1 MDQNSGNTTDKRN
14 WRERLGIGKTAAPAD
29 LPKLSDD
36 FKAAT
41 PPPVA
46 PKPATPSPAARPGM
60 AKPAPHAPIKAAPM
74 APRPAARPAAAPAPS
89 TGATQPAV
97 PRAAAVAPDALATK
111 LKDQREAAER
121 LAVQRVQAAKQRAEA
136 QVQATPGAKPKFTF
150 ADEDQNAQA
159 ARAAAAATRPAAAL
173 PPAGPRAATTQPVP
187 PRPAA
192 QSPQAPFIPPQTYPP
207 QIQPPRPALGA
218 NPNYPASPPG
228 YQQGGHGLA
237 PPPAYQPQYQP
248 PYGNQPYGQQPQQ
261 YRPIDPATG
270 YVPPQGF
277 NLSPRPSF
285 SAQSQVPSPR
295 LTNPQSRTPL
305 AGERQ
310 RLATPRGPLLGT
322 PQMPM
327 DPSLDADADGDDV
340 FEAPQTRAPRRATA
354 NEYQQAYRDELAYED
369 ELPRSRGLGM
379 ILGLLLLGV
388 LVAIGVIYGYS
399 HFVKNGKT
407 AANGGTVPVISAPA
421 GSTKITSDSNAAGSD
436 PAGKKQIYDR
446 IEGDHEVAGA
456 PMKTNEEAP
465 TPPAG
470 SGSAQPAQNGA
481 AQPAT
486 GGGDGTPL
494 PLPPPPGG
502 GTGQQGALSPDGKT
516 DMANI
521 TPAAE
526 PVSAANSSRATGDSS
541 QSPAPLAISPV
552 SSTPAISAAEAPA
565 PPVPGAT
572 KAPEL
577 AASKEEV
584 GATPAKSAVAE
595 KIAVANPKS
604 SDPMKKLVLGNST
617 PKNLGA
623 KPVVLVPPASPA
635 FSGSAST
642 AVTSASVAAAPTGPA
657 VSTGGGLYGDAAV
670 VTAPPASPLKVAS
683 AKPFPT
689 PSAPSPA
696 PATGAYVVQLA
707 SFNSK
712 AEAQAEYA
720 RLGAKHGAIITRYA
734 PIIDAGT
741 IAGST
746 RYRLN
751 LGPMASSDA
760 ASSVCSALI
769 SAGERDCVVRRQ

>member
-1 MDQNSGNTTDKRN
+1 
-14 WRERLGIGKTAAPAD
+14 
-29 LPKLSDD
+29 
-36 FKAAT
+36 
-41 PPPVA
+41 
-46 PKPATPSPAARPGM
+46 
-60 AKPAPHAPIKAAPM
+60 M

-89 TGATQPAV
+89 TGAVQPAV
-97 PRAAAVAPDALATK
+97 PRAAPVAPDALATK

-136 QVQATPGAKPKFTF
+136 QVQATTTGAKPKFTF

-159 ARAAAAATRPAAAL
+159 ARAAAAATGPAASTPL
-173 PPAGPRAATTQPVP
+173 SPAGPRAATTQPLP
-187 PRPAA
+187 LRPAGL
-192 QSPQAPFIPPQTYPP
+192 SPQAPFIPPQSYQPR
-207 QIQPPRPALGA
+207 IQPPRPALGA
-218 NPNYPASPPG
+218 NPNYPAPPG
-228 YQQGGHGLA
+228 YQQGGHGLT

-248 PYGNQPYGQQPQQ
+248 PYGNQPFGQQPPQ

-277 NLSPRPSF
+277 NTSPRPSF
-285 SAQSQVPSPR
+285 SAQSQVPNPR
-295 LTNPQSRTPL
+295 LSNPQSRTPL

-327 DPSLDADADGDDV
+327 DPSFGSDADGDDV
-340 FEAPQTRAPRRATA
+340 FEAPQTRSPRRATA

-407 AANGGTVPVISAPA
+407 AANGGTVPVVSAPA
-421 GSTKITSDSNAAGSD
+421 GATKITSDSNAAGSD

-526 PVSAANSSRATGDSS
+526 PASAANSSGATGDSS

-552 SSTPAISAAEAPA
+552 SSTPAVSAAEAPA

-572 KAPEL
+572 KAPEP
-577 AASKEEV
+577 AAPKEEV
-584 GATPAKSAVAE
+584 GAAPVKPAVAE
-595 KIAVANPKS
+595 KTAVTKPKS

-623 KPVVLVPPASPA
+623 KPVVLVPPANPA
-635 FSGSAST
+635 LSGGAST
-642 AVTSASVAAAPTGPA
+642 AVSSASVAPAPSASAT
-657 VSTGGGLYGDAAV
+657 STGGGLYGDAPV
-670 VTAPPASPLKVAS
+670 VAASPSSPLKVAT
-683 AKPFPT
+683 AKPLLT

-696 PATGAYVVQLA
+696 PAYVIQLA

-769 SAGERDCVVRRQ
+769 SAGERDCKVGRQ

>member
-14 WRERLGIGKTAAPAD
+14 WRERLGIGKTAAPGD

-36 FKAAT
+36 FKPATAASE
-41 PPPVA
+41 A
-46 PKPATPSPAARPGM
+46 PKPTTSSPAIKPGM

-74 APRPAARPAAAPAPS
+74 APRPAARPAAAPAP
-89 TGATQPAV
+89 
-97 PRAAAVAPDALATK
+97 AAAAAKPAAPRVAPISPDGLASK
-111 LKDQREAAER
+111 LKDQRDAAER
-121 LAVQRVQAAKQRAEA
+121 LAVQRVQAAKQRAET
-136 QVQATPGAKPKFTF
+136 QVQATIPGAKPKFTF
-150 ADEDQNAQA
+150 ADEEQNAQA
-159 ARAAAAATRPAAAL
+159 ARAAAIPAAATLSGPRPAA
-173 PPAGPRAATTQPVP
+173 TQPMP

-192 QSPQAPFIPPQTYPP
+192 LPPQAPFVPPQTYQP
-207 QIQPPRPALGA
+207 QIQPPRPQLGA
-218 NPNYPASPPG
+218 SPNYPAPPG
-228 YQQGGHGLA
+228 HQQAGHGFT

-248 PYGNQPYGQQPQQ
+248 PYGQQPSQ

-277 NLSPRPSF
+277 NPAAGPGF
-285 SAQSQVPSPR
+285 SAQPQGSNPR
-295 LTNPQSRTPL
+295 LTNPTSRPPL
-305 AGERQ
+305 AGDRQ
-310 RLATPRGPLLGT
+310 RLSTPRGPQLGT

-327 DPSLDADADGDDV
+327 GPSFGSDADGDDV
-340 FEAPQTRAPRRATA
+340 FEAPQIRTPRRATA
-354 NEYQQAYRDELAYED
+354 NEYQQAYRDELGYED

-407 AANGGTVPVISAPA
+407 AANGGTVPVVTAPA
-421 GSTKITSDSNAAGSD
+421 GATKITSDTNAAGSD
-436 PAGKKQIYDR
+436 LAGKKQIYDR
-446 IEGDHEVAGA
+446 IEGDHEIAGA
-456 PMKTNEEAP
+456 AMKTNEEAP

-526 PVSAANSSRATGDSS
+526 PASAANSSGATADSS

-552 SSTPAISAAEAPA
+552 SSAPAGAAAEAPA

-572 KAPEL
+572 KAAEP
-577 AASKEEV
+577 AAPKEEV
-584 GATPAKSAVAE
+584 VIASAKPAVAE
-595 KIAVANPKS
+595 KTVAAKPK

-617 PKNLGA
+617 VKNLGA
-623 KPVVLVPPASPA
+623 KPVVLVPPSGPVLSNGAATTAS
-635 FSGSAST
+635 ST
-642 AVTSASVAAAPTGPA
+642 APGAATMAPATG
-657 VSTGGGLYGDAAV
+657 TGGGLYGDTPVVAAQP
-670 VTAPPASPLKVAS
+670 TSPLKVAS
-683 AKPFPT
+683 AKPLPT
-689 PSAPSPA
+689 PAAPSPA

-741 IAGST
+741 IAGTT

-751 LGPMASSDA
+751 LGPMASSDV

-769 SAGERDCVVRRQ
+769 SAGERDCKVGRQ

>member
-14 WRERLGIGKTAAPAD
+14 WRERLGIGKTAVPGD

-36 FKAAT
+36 FKATTLT
-41 PPPVA
+41 PAA
-46 PKPATPSPAARPGM
+46 PKPTSPSPAVRPGM

-74 APRPAARPAAAPAPS
+74 APRPAARPAAAPS
-89 TGATQPAV
+89 TGTAKPTA
-97 PRAAAVAPDALATK
+97 PRVAPIAPDALASK
-111 LKDQREAAER
+111 LKDQRDAAER

-136 QVQATPGAKPKFTF
+136 QVQATTPGAKPKFTF

-159 ARAAAAATRPAAAL
+159 SRAAAAAAIPAAPTPSAAVGPRPAA
-173 PPAGPRAATTQPVP
+173 TQPTP

-192 QSPQAPFIPPQTYPP
+192 LPPQAPFVPPPSYQP
-207 QIQPPRPALGA
+207 QIQPPRPPLGA
-218 NPNYPASPPG
+218 NPNYPPPPG
-228 YQQGGHGLA
+228 YQPGGHGLT

-248 PYGNQPYGQQPQQ
+248 PYGNQPFGQQPLQ

-277 NLSPRPSF
+277 NPAPRPSF
-285 SAQSQVPSPR
+285 SAQPPVSIPR
-295 LTNPQSRTPL
+295 LTNPTSRPPL
-305 AGERQ
+305 TGDRQ
-310 RLATPRGPLLGT
+310 RLATPRGPQLGT

-327 DPSLDADADGDDV
+327 GPDADGDDV
-340 FEAPQTRAPRRATA
+340 FEAPQTRTPRRATA
-354 NEYQQAYRDELAYED
+354 NEYQQAYRDELGYED

-407 AANGGTVPVISAPA
+407 AANGGTVPVVSAPA
-421 GSTKITSDSNAAGSD
+421 GATKVTSDSNATGSD

-446 IEGDHEVAGA
+446 IEGDHEIVGA
-456 PMKTNEEAP
+456 PMKTNEESP

-526 PVSAANSSRATGDSS
+526 PASAANSSGAAADSS

-552 SSTPAISAAEAPA
+552 SPTPAGTAADAPA

-572 KAPEL
+572 MASEIAAP
-577 AASKEEV
+577 KEEV
-584 GATPAKSAVAE
+584 AGVPSKPAVAE
-595 KIAVANPKS
+595 KAAVVKPK
-604 SDPMKKLVLGNST
+604 SDPMKKLVLGNAT

-623 KPVVLVPPASPA
+623 KPVVLVPPANPA
-635 FSGSAST
+635 LSGGAST
-642 AVTSASVAAAPTGPA
+642 AISSTSVAAAPSASATG
-657 VSTGGGLYGDAAV
+657 TGGGLYGDTPV
-670 VTAPPASPLKVAS
+670 VTASPVSPLKVAS
-683 AKPFPT
+683 AKPLAT
-689 PSAPSPA
+689 PSAPSLA

-751 LGPMASSDA
+751 LGPMASNDA

-769 SAGERDCVVRRQ
+769 SAGERDSKVGRQ